1 MWKTTKLDLLKQKL
15 MEVKQY
21 AQEYLELS
29 NNDR

>member
-15 MEVKQY
+15 MEINQY
-21 AQEYLELS
+21 AQEYLELP

>member
-15 MEVKQY
+15 METDQY
-21 AQEYLELS
+21 AQEYLELP

>member
-15 MEVKQY
+15 MEVDSY
-21 AQEYLELS
+21 AQEYLELP